1 MNEPNWIPDKDYMIL
16 QPELIAEKS
25 EGGIIIP
32 EQARRVLNEGV
43 ILKVGP
49 LCSPHLK
56 PGVRVVFTNSSDF
69 SLKMEGDKTVS
80 LVQETNVLMYAK
92 SLPSLPPPITL
103 RNNVYICVGH
113 NWDGDSPC
121 PKCKGKESVALD
133 APNGRTL
140 PKNMQQA
147 DPLQDKRHFSS
158 LSGLPT

>member
-80 LVQETNVLMYAK
+80 LVQETNVLMYAMP
-92 SLPSLPPPITL
+92 PSITL
-103 RNNVYICVGH
+103 RTRCTNH
-113 NWDGDSPC
+113 NWDGEGLC
-121 PKCKGKESVALD
+121 PKCKG
-133 APNGRTL
+133 
-140 PKNMQQA
+140 MQQA
-147 DPLQDKRHFSS
+147 DPLQGERVKDSYV
-158 LSGLPT
+158 SGYET